1 MDDII
6 DKKSNKSFGLVFA
19 VVFLILSYFF
29 KENPL
34 WFYGL
39 LSISLVL
46 VIISFFKS
54 SILYLPNKYWL
65 KFGYLLG
72 SIIGPIVMGIIY
84 LGVVYPTNIILRLF
98 KKDILDLK
106 IDKNAN
112 SYWKTKNKI
121 NSMDN
126 QF

>member
-65 KFGYLLG
+65 KFGYVLG
-72 SIIGPIVMGIIY
+72 SIISPIVMGIIY

>member
-72 SIIGPIVMGIIY
+72 SIISPIVMGIIY